1 MSSAV
6 SAYGAVSVVMG
17 VYDEIE
23 DEFDEAS
30 EDEAANEE
38 EVIEDEAI
46 EDEAIEEAIIV
57 EEPIEEELI
66 VDMIDTSDKISDT
79 AMIVNVTSDETSV
92 KKNLVDRTICDFNSD
107 GKINNRDKLYISSNL
122 TMQSPNLNN
131 RTAERRVLVSA
142 YETE

>member
-23 DEFDEAS
+23 DEFEEAS
-30 EDEAANEE
+30 EDEAEDE
-38 EVIEDEAI
+38 EVI
-46 EDEAIEEAIIV
+46 EDEAIEEAIII
-57 EEPIEEELI
+57 EEPVEELI
-66 VDMIDTSDKISDT
+66 AAPVNISDEISDT
-79 AMIVNVTSDETSV
+79 IMIVHVTSDETSA
-92 KKNLVDRTICDFNSD
+92 KKNLVDSAICDFNSD
-107 GKINNRDKLYISSNL
+107 GKINNRDKLYISSN
-122 TMQSPNLNN
+122 MKMKSPNLNN

>member
-23 DEFDEAS
+23 DEFEEAS

-46 EDEAIEEAIIV
+46 EDEEIEEAIIV
-57 EEPIEEELI
+57 EEPVEELI
-66 VDMIDTSDKISDT
+66 AAPVNISDEISDT
-79 AMIVNVTSDETSV
+79 IMIVHVTSDETSA
-92 KKNLVDRTICDFNSD
+92 KKNLVDSAICDFNSD

-122 TMQSPNLNN
+122 TMKSPNLNN